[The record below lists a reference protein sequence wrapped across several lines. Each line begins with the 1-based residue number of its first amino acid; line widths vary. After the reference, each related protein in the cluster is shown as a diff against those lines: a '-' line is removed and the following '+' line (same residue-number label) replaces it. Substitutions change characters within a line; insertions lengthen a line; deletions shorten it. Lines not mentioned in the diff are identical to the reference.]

1 MATERSYT
9 LRLTLRAEADMEDIW
24 LHGAAEWSPAQADR
38 YVDGIT
44 AMLDLL
50 CAMPGI
56 ARERLEFTPPVRIHP
71 SGAHL
76 IIYRAVGDYLD
87 VLRIL
92 GGRQDWQR
100 LLEMLE

>member
-1 MATERSYT
+1 MGTEHSCT
-9 LRLTLRAEADMEDIW
+9 LRLTFRAEADMEDIW
-24 LHGAAEWSPAQADR
+24 LHGAAEWSPEQADR

-44 AMLDLL
+44 AVLDLL

-56 ARERLEFTPPVRIHP
+56 ARKRLEFTPPVRIHP
-71 SGAHL
+71 SGIHL
-76 IIYRAVGDYLD
+76 IIYRTVGDHLD

>member
-1 MATERSYT
+1 MGTEHSYA

-24 LHGAAEWSPAQADR
+24 LYGAAEWSPERADR
-38 YVDGIT
+38 YVDEIT
-44 AMLDLL
+44 AVLDLL

-56 ARERLEFTPPVRIHP
+56 ARERLEFTPPVRIHT
-71 SGAHL
+71 SRTHL
-76 IIYRAVGDYLD
+76 IIYRTVGDHLD

-92 GGRQDWQR
+92 GGRQDWHR

>member
-1 MATERSYT
+1 MPAEERYS
-9 LRLTLRAEADMEDIW
+9 LRLTPQAEVDMEEIW
-24 LHGAAEWSPAQADR
+24 MHGAAKWSPEQADR

-44 AMLDLL
+44 TVFDLL

-76 IIYRAVGDYLD
+76 IIYRTVGDQLD

-92 GGRQDWQR
+92 GGRQDWPR
-100 LLEMLE
+100 LLEILE